1 MGSLAASAT
10 TSIAPPAAALRL
22 FSDERLARF
31 AASGSE
37 AAFSV
42 IFERHHEALHRYC
55 HSIVGN
61 GHDAADALQNT
72 MVKALRALPGETR
85 EINLKPWLYR
95 IAHNESI
102 SLLRARR
109 PDSDLET
116 ATHVGDL
123 AAETVVESRERLRD
137 LTADLAQLTEQQRG
151 ALLMRELGGLPFADV
166 AGALAVSSAAAKQSV
181 YEARCALQAMQE
193 GRAMDCDLVRRALSD
208 GDKRTLRAMKMRG
221 HLRACA
227 GCRDFEMALHH
238 RPAQLAALAPPLPLA
253 LAATMLQNILGGA
266 GHGGGGLAAGLAA
279 GAGAGQ
285 GGGILTAVLG
295 AGAKAGGA
303 LSLGAAKV
311 AAAVVVATSV
321 AGAAV
326 VYVAPQLRTT
336 WTAPTAHT
344 RDAAG
349 HVPSAASLA
358 TQGATTPAGRAAPGS
373 AATSTPAAT
382 KTAVNARALA
392 PQTHKRV
399 TTATPSGASQRHQ
412 QPTTAAGQAAAHA
425 NPAASG
431 ATQATRRPTPAA
443 ASKPTAATTRPTTTR
458 TPSTAAKA
466 PSAATSRPVTTA
478 PAAVRPTAPSTSS
491 TTTPAAPTGAQPA
504 APAPSTPDV
513 PAAGTVTPPRGR

>member
-1 MGSLAASAT
+1 MSF
-10 TSIAPPAAALRL
+10 APPAAALRL
-22 FSDERLARF
+22 LSDERLARF
-31 AASGSE
+31 AAGGSE

-42 IFERHHEALHRYC
+42 IFERHHRALHRYC

-109 PDSDLET
+109 PDSDLE
-116 ATHVGDL
+116 AAAHVGDL
-123 AAETVVESRERLRD
+123 AAETVVDSRERLRD

-166 AGALAVSSAAAKQSV
+166 ASALAVSSAAAKQSV
-181 YEARCALQAMQE
+181 YEARRALQAMQE
-193 GRAMDCDLVRRALSD
+193 GRVMDCDLVRRALSD

-227 GCRDFEMALHH
+227 GCRDFEMALRH

-253 LAATMLQNILGGA
+253 LAATMLHNILGGA
-266 GHGGGGLAAGLAA
+266 GHGGGGLAAGLAS

-285 GGGILTAVLG
+285 GGGLLTAGLG

-303 LSLGAAKV
+303 FSLGAAKV

-321 AGAAV
+321 AGGAA
-326 VYVAPQLRTT
+326 VYVAPQLQTT
-336 WTAPTAHT
+336 RTAHT

-349 HVPSAASLA
+349 VPAAASLA
-358 TQGATTPAGRAAPGS
+358 THGATTPAGRAAARF
-373 AATSTPAAT
+373 AATSAPAAT
-382 KTAVNARALA
+382 TMAVDAHAVA
-392 PQTHKRV
+392 AQTHKRA
-399 TTATPSGASQRHQ
+399 TTATPWGASHRHQ

-425 NPAASG
+425 NPAAGG

-443 ASKPTAATTRPTTTR
+443 ASKPTAATTTTRPTTSR

-466 PSAATSRPVTTA
+466 PSAATSRPATRA
-478 PAAVRPTAPSTSS
+478 PAAVTPTAPATSS

-504 APAPSTPDV
+504 VPAPSAPDL
-513 PAAGTVTPPRGR
+513 PAAGAVTPPHGR